1 MDQENLSRKKLAWLA
16 LRSVAGIGPIS
27 ARRLLDAFGSPEA
40 VLRAGPALLRRVEGL
55 SARMIDSL
63 ASPGRLEEAQQE
75 WSRLRDL
82 GAEISTPDDP
92 DYPARLS
99 EIPDPPLILTRKGT
113 FLPRDTAAVAI
124 VGARRAS
131 PFGLSLAQQFGR
143 ELAAMGFTV
152 VSGLARGIDAA
163 AHRGAVSAGGRTIG
177 VLGCGIDVVYPREHG
192 PLLAAVAAHG
202 AVVTELPCG
211 TPPDP
216 SNFPQRNR
224 IISGLSMGVVVV
236 EAAPDSGSLITARL
250 ALEQGREVFAVPGR
264 PGMPLS
270 KGPHALI
277 RQGAVLVESAS
288 EVADALRPQ
297 AEGVTLH
304 ASPLRPPATVSLTPA
319 EQGVYASLSA
329 DPKHI
334 DRISAE
340 LGRPIREV
348 APILTMLEMKG
359 AVGQMDGKRFVSL
372 PVIPAGETRSS

>member
-1 MDQENLSRKKLAWLA
+1 MDQENLSGKKLAWLG
-16 LRSVAGIGPIS
+16 LRSVDGIGPVS
-27 ARRLLDAFGSPEA
+27 ARRLIDAFGSPEA
-40 VLRAGPALLRRVEGL
+40 ALRAGPALLRRVEGL
-55 SARMIDSL
+55 SARQVDSF
-63 ASPGRLEEAQQE
+63 ASHGWLEEARQE
-75 WSRLRDL
+75 WSKLRDL

-92 DYPARLS
+92 DYPTRLR

-131 PFGLSLAQQFGR
+131 PFGLSLAEQFGR

-177 VLGCGIDVVYPREHG
+177 VLGCGIDVAYPREHG

-202 AVVTELPCG
+202 AVMTELPCG

-304 ASPLRPPATVSLTPA
+304 ASPPRPPVTVSLTPA
-319 EQGVYASLSA
+319 ERGVYASLSA

-334 DRISAE
+334 DRVSAE

-348 APILTMLEMKG
+348 APILTILEMKG
-359 AVGQMDGKRFVSL
+359 AVRQMDGKRFVSL
-372 PVIPAGETRSS
+372 PVIPAGETGSS

>member
-1 MDQENLSRKKLAWLA
+1 MDQENLSGKKLAWLG
-16 LRSVAGIGPIS
+16 LRSVDGIGPVS
-27 ARRLLDAFGSPEA
+27 ARQ
-40 VLRAGPALLRRVEGL
+40 V
-55 SARMIDSL
+55 DSF
-63 ASPGRLEEAQQE
+63 ASHGWLEEARQE
-75 WSRLRDL
+75 WSKLRDL

-92 DYPARLS
+92 DYPTRLR

-131 PFGLSLAQQFGR
+131 PFGLSLAEQFGR

-177 VLGCGIDVVYPREHG
+177 VLGCGIDVAYPREHG

-202 AVVTELPCG
+202 AVMTELPCG

-250 ALEQGREVFAVPGR
+250 ALEQGRVCF
-264 PGMPLS
+264 
-270 KGPHALI
+270 
-277 RQGAVLVESAS
+277 
-288 EVADALRPQ
+288 ALR
-297 AEGVTLH
+297 
-304 ASPLRPPATVSLTPA
+304 
-319 EQGVYASLSA
+319 
-329 DPKHI
+329 
-334 DRISAE
+334 
-340 LGRPIREV
+340 
-348 APILTMLEMKG
+348 
-359 AVGQMDGKRFVSL
+359 
-372 PVIPAGETRSS
+372 